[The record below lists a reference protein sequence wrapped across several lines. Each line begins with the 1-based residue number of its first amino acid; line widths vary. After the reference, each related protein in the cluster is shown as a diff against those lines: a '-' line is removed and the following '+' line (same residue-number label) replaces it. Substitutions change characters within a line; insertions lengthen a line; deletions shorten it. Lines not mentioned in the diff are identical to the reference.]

1 MLNPV
6 EMKNKPEVISAIN
19 KAEVY
24 FGTEPTVF
32 TAKISRPT
40 LEAIL
45 LTFCERF
52 RQAKAASVPDVKC
65 LPCGGSGTYQRGT
78 GSCFRCVGKGYQTP
92 EDVERNRAYDEIQ
105 AKRLAAYNERVAATE
120 AHLLACKA
128 SEEEVF
134 GVPGLPDDGDEVFG
148 NGEGECNAPNAPDED
163 DLPF

>member
-6 EMKNKPEVISAIN
+6 EMKNKPAVIAAIV
-19 KAEVY
+19 KAEAH
-24 FGTEPTVF
+24 FSEEPTPNL
-32 TAKISRPT
+32 AKFSRPA

-52 RQAKAASVPDVKC
+52 RETKATSVPDVKC

-120 AHLLACKA
+120 AHLLACEA
-128 SEEEVF
+128 SEE
-134 GVPGLPDDGDEVFG
+134 EVFG